1 MLPLKYRWERE
12 ENKLPNIFVKQ
23 LQISGVNTFLNMVR
37 RILWYVKINN
47 NGHQQYNVLKL
58 SIARQQTTNNRLDNC
73 ITILAVQHHYILQ
86 TNSIKLDWQKFP
98 TLFYAG
104 LTYGRYIY
112 DILVRRSMDQGKK
125 TSVKKNAFKRDHW
138 SLENAWSLLSQFQ
151 LVNFTLCFTQP
162 LVVKFVTNMSCA
174 DHLKRHGHC

>member
-73 ITILAVQHHYILQ
+73 ITILAVQHHCILQ

-104 LTYGRYIY
+104 LTYGQYIH

-151 LVNFTLCFTQP
+151 LVNFTLW
-162 LVVKFVTNMSCA
+162 
-174 DHLKRHGHC
+174 

>member
-47 NGHQQYNVLKL
+47 NGHQQYDVLKL

-73 ITILAVQHHYILQ
+73 ITILAVQHHCILQ
-86 TNSIKLDWQKFP
+86 TNSI
-98 TLFYAG
+98 TLLIDKNFQHCFMLAW
-104 LTYGRYIY
+104 L
-112 DILVRRSMDQGKK
+112 MDGIFMTFWSEDLWTKEK
-125 TSVKKNAFKRDHW
+125 NTSVKKNAFKRDHW
-138 SLENAWSLLSQFQ
+138 SLENALSLLSQFQ
-151 LVNFTLCFTQP
+151 LVNFTLC
-162 LVVKFVTNMSCA
+162 
-174 DHLKRHGHC
+174 